1 MKPALAVLLLCLA
14 FVPPSAWAEKIT
26 LKIGKQTVYAEIA
39 DTQQSRE
46 HGLMQRDHLCA
57 DCGMLF
63 VFERVGR
70 YRFWMKDTP
79 LPLSIAFIAADGGII
94 NIAEMQPYT
103 TDSHGAEGE
112 ALYALEMNR
121 NWFARNGI
129 RPSEKVQGLS
139 QVKAHPE

>member
-1 MKPALAVLLLCLA
+1 MKLNCTVLLLCLA
-14 FVPPSAWAEKIT
+14 FVLPSAWAEKIM
-26 LKIGKQTVYAEIA
+26 LQIGTQTVHAEIA
-39 DTQQSRE
+39 DTPQSRE

-63 VFERVGR
+63 VFEKTGR

-79 LPLSIAFIAADGGII
+79 LPLSIAFIAADGSIL

-121 NWFARNGI
+121 GWFAGNGI
-129 RPSEKVQGLS
+129 KPGGKVQGLRHAS
-139 QVKAHPE
+139 NLQ